1 MSIIPKHLVYYTTL
15 HLKMSTNFY
24 SNQLSDIFA
33 YELPTSTNSVNTVEA
48 LPKTNTVLVYNY
60 HNLYFQERFYIFS
73 INFKTTQVNP
83 FLTSVAELFPNA
95 N

>member
-1 MSIIPKHLVYYTTL
+1 
-15 HLKMSTNFY
+15 MSTNFY